1 MRQVEFWNDYAGPS
15 WARHASDILEIGPLG
30 VSVHAGDRVL
40 DLGCGTG
47 DTTRALAEL
56 GATVVGVDFSAPML
70 AAARARCADL
80 DRVSFVEADLATFT
94 TDEPFDLAYS
104 RMCLMLLE
112 DPVPALAN
120 VRAALRP
127 GGRLVATVFRDMA
140 DNPWLPAVVMGA
152 APHVGPM
159 PPLPLPGEPGP
170 FAWSD
175 PDLIATLLDAAGFSR
190 VRVEASNSGVPLGSI
205 EALIELGPAGGA
217 YRASPPSA
225 HAAARDG
232 VAALLARFN
241 GVLPTGIW
249 IVTATA

>member
-1 MRQVEFWNDYAGPS
+1 
-15 WARHASDILEIGPLG
+15 
-30 VSVHAGDRVL
+30 VL

-47 DTTRALAEL
+47 DTVLGFAAQ

-70 AAARARCADL
+70 AVARARCAHL
-80 DRVSFVEADLATFT
+80 DRVSFVQADLATFVSPT
-94 TDEPFDLAYS
+94 AFDLAYS

-120 VRAALRP
+120 IRTALRP

-152 APHVGPM
+152 APHLGPM

-170 FAWSD
+170 FAWAD
-175 PDLIATLLDAAGFSR
+175 PDLIGKLLDAAGFSR
-190 VRVEASNSGVPLGSI
+190 VLVEASNPDVRMESTSV

-217 YRASPPSA
+217 YRAASPASQE
-225 HAAARDG
+225 AARSS
-232 VAALLARFN
+232 VSALLARFD

-249 IVTATA
+249 TVTASA

>member
-1 MRQVEFWNDYAGPS
+1 MRQIDFGNDYAGPS
-15 WARHASDILEIGPLG
+15 WARLSLDIGPLAMPVPSEG
-30 VSVHAGDRVL
+30 RVL

-47 DTTRALAEL
+47 GTTLELASS
-56 GATVVGVDFSAPML
+56 GATVVGLDFSAPML
-70 AAARARCADL
+70 AVARARSAHL
-80 DRVSFVEADLATFT
+80 DRVSFVEGDLATYVA
-94 TDEPFDLAYS
+94 DEPFDVAYS

-120 VRAALRP
+120 VRAAVRP
-127 GGRLVATVFRDMA
+127 GGRLVATAFRDMA

-170 FAWSD
+170 FAWAD
-175 PDLIATLLDAAGFSR
+175 PHVIEKLLDAAGFSR
-190 VRVEASNSGVPLGSI
+190 VRVEASDPVVPQGSI
-205 EALIELGPAGGA
+205 ETLIELGPAGGA

-225 HAAARDG
+225 QAAARDG

-241 GVLPTGIW
+241 GTLPTGIW
-249 IVTATA
+249 IVTASA

>member
-1 MRQVEFWNDYAGPS
+1 MDQLAYWNDYAGPS
-15 WARHASDILEIGPLG
+15 WARHCFEIAPLG
-30 VSVHAGDRVL
+30 VSVRAGDRVL

-47 DTTRALAEL
+47 ESSRALAEQ

-80 DRVSFVEADLATFT
+80 DRVSFVLTDLAAFVA
-94 TDEPFDLAYS
+94 DEPFDLAYS

-112 DPVPALAN
+112 DPVPALAR
-120 VRAALRP
+120 VRTALRP
-127 GGRLVATVFRDMA
+127 GGRLVATVFRGMA

-170 FAWSD
+170 FAWAD
-175 PDLIATLLDAAGFSR
+175 PGMITTLLDAAGFSR
-190 VRVEASNSGVPLGSI
+190 VRVEASSLLVPIGSI

-225 HAAARDG
+225 QAAARDG

-241 GVLPTGIW
+241 GALPTGIW
-249 IVTATA
+249 TVTASA